1 MLANVNPTSL
11 NLLQT
16 SFNRTE
22 RSQKVCSQIPFADL
36 QPSQNEITPHNE
48 LTNLRGFGDET
59 AEGQRTHEQHE
70 R

>member
-48 LTNLRGFGDET
+48 LANLKGIR
-59 AEGQRTHEQHE
+59 
-70 R
+70 